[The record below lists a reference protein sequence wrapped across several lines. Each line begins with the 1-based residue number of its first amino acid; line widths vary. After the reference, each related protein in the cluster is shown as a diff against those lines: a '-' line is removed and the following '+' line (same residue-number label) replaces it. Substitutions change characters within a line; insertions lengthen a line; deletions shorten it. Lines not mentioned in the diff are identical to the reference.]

1 MALNFDSPTRTPLRN
16 LFGTPNGNP
25 VLRMGPK
32 RARLENV
39 ASWDSPGTPKMQRR
53 IGVGSF
59 GEVYEASTPQGSVAV
74 KKVDVRTK
82 HTKNLN
88 GDGGMQPLTPE
99 AVKRE
104 IKFLNSSGAVPG
116 VPLQL
121 FDEDNVTKNEVSMV
135 TPLCVPIEPTD
146 LEKIL
151 EVIGTAVLNLVYD
164 LKPENIM
171 KIPVGALVPSWVNGG
186 IVYHPSAVEQVVIT
200 DLTYIPDQESGDSR
214 WCPVNEVED
223 IRAFK
228 RRMFEE
234 WARNPDEDA
243 NVRRERVEKEFH

>member
-16 LFGTPNGNP
+16 LFNSPNGNP

-32 RARLENV
+32 RARLDGV
-39 ASWDSPGTPKMQRR
+39 PSWDSPGTPKMQRR

-59 GEVYEASTPQGSVAV
+59 GEVFEAETPQGLVAV
-74 KKVDVRTK
+74 KNVAVRTK

-88 GDGGMQPLTPE
+88 GEGGMQPLTPE
-99 AVKRE
+99 AVKEE
-104 IKFLNSSGAVPG
+104 IESLNSPGAVPG
-116 VPLQL
+116 VPLQS

-135 TPLCVPIEPTD
+135 TPLCVPVEPND
-146 LEKIL
+146 FPAIKEVVKRAKI
-151 EVIGTAVLNLVYD
+151 NLVFD
-164 LKPENIM
+164 VKPENIM
-171 KIPVGALVPSWVNGG
+171 KIPVGGLVPSWVNGG
-186 IVYHPSAVEQVVIT
+186 IVYHPTRVEQVVIT

-234 WARNPDEDA
+234 WAKNPDEDA
-243 NVRRERVEKEFH
+243 NLRRERVEKEFH